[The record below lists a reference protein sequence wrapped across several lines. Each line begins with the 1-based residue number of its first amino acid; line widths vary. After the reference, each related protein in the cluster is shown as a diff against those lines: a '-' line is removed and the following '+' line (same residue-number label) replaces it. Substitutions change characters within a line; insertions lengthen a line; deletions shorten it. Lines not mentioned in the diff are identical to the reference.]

1 MILAVPTAR
10 LLPAL
15 FLISSMAACN
25 RTPQGVACAP
35 LTTVTAVRVSQ
46 SGQPRS
52 VVIDNPY
59 RVHALV
65 DFANG
70 RRQGFSPRGK
80 ALPTPVTSATFF
92 NGSRQLLTLSAGAN
106 FFSLSCEGW
115 QGVEE
120 ANRVQVA
127 EFQRLLS
134 NQP

>member
-1 MILAVPTAR
+1 
-10 LLPAL
+10 
-15 FLISSMAACN
+15 MAACN

-35 LTTVTAVRVSQ
+35 LTTVTVVRVSQ
-46 SGQPRS
+46 SSQPRS

-70 RRQGFSPRGK
+70 RRQGFSARGN

-92 NGSRQLLTLSAGAN
+92 NGSQQLLTLSAGAN
-106 FFSLSCEGW
+106 FLALSCDGW